1 MMTARGSDGPN
12 FELNVT
18 PMLDV
23 LLVLL
28 IIFMAAVIQI
38 HRSID
43 VTLPIPCGG
52 TCNAGDAPIVLEVLP
67 GPAYRVNQK
76 PIPSSEL
83 LGYLRGIYNGRPDK
97 IIQVAGQPTVRYD
110 DIVHAIDIAK
120 SAGVHGVGIVPKDLS
135 SR

>member
-1 MMTARGSDGPN
+1 MTARGSDGPN

-38 HRSID
+38 HRTID
-43 VTLPIPCGG
+43 VNLPVPCGG
-52 TCNAGDAPIVLEVLP
+52 TCNTGDTPIVLEVLP

-76 PIPSSEL
+76 PIAASEL
-83 LGYLRGIYNGRPDK
+83 LAYLRGIYNGRPDK

-120 SAGVHGVGIVPKDLS
+120 SAGVHAVGIAPKELP

>member
-1 MMTARGSDGPN
+1 MTKGTEGPT

-28 IIFMAAVIQI
+28 IIFMAAVMQI
-38 HRSID
+38 HHTID

-52 TCNAGDAPIVLEVLP
+52 TCNSNETPIVLEVFP
-67 GPAYRVNQK
+67 GPTYRVNQK
-76 PIPSSEL
+76 LIAPSEL

-97 IIQVAGQPTVRYD
+97 VIQVAGQPTVRYD

-120 SAGVHGVGIVPKDLS
+120 SAGVHGVGIAPKEVS